1 MCLKKRAFAGF
12 SLLLMFCAVM
22 VQPMQ
27 IRGETPGATQ
37 VISRFNGA
45 LIEAMRG
52 GKELGFS
59 GRYRL
64 LEPVVTETFL
74 PPYMASVSL
83 GRHWKTLTQEQQ
95 RQFEEIYAE
104 WLIASY
110 AKNFRAYAG
119 ERFEITKQS
128 QTAGGAAVLSKFL
141 NSQGKATEFDYR
153 LRLTEDAWRI
163 VDIRIAGVSQ
173 LANTRAQFVSVID
186 QKGFDELVASIK
198 QKIQDFSRSDGQ

>member
-1 MCLKKRAFAGF
+1 MCLKKRAFAGI
-12 SLLLMFCAVM
+12 SLLMFCTV
-22 VQPMQ
+22 VVPPMH

-37 VISRFNGA
+37 VISRFNVA

-52 GKELGFS
+52 GKELGFT

-104 WLIASY
+104 WLIANY
-110 AKNFRAYAG
+110 AKNFHAYAG
-119 ERFEITKQS
+119 ERFEITNQS
-128 QTAGGAAVLSKFL
+128 QTAGGAAVLSKLL
-141 NSQGKATEFDYR
+141 NSKGKETEFDYR
-153 LRLTEDAWRI
+153 LRLTEDGWRI
-163 VDIRIAGVSQ
+163 VDIRISGVSQ
-173 LANTRAQFVSVID
+173 LANTRAQFVSVLD
-186 QKGFDELVASIK
+186 QKGFDELVASLK
-198 QKIQDFSRSDGQ
+198 RKIQEFSRSDGQ

>member
-1 MCLKKRAFAGF
+1 MCLKKRALAGI
-12 SLLLMFCAVM
+12 SLLMFCTVM
-22 VQPMQ
+22 VPPMH

-37 VISRFNGA
+37 VISRFNVA

-83 GRHWKTLTQEQQ
+83 GRHWKTLTQGQQ

-104 WLIASY
+104 WLIANY
-110 AKNFRAYAG
+110 AKNFHAYAG
-119 ERFEITKQS
+119 ERFEITNQS
-128 QTAGGAAVLSKFL
+128 QTAGGAAVLSKLL
-141 NSQGKATEFDYR
+141 NSKGKETEFDYR
-153 LRLTEDAWRI
+153 LRLTEDGWRI
-163 VDIRIAGVSQ
+163 VDIRISGVSQ
-173 LANTRAQFVSVID
+173 LANTRAQFVSVLD
-186 QKGFDELVASIK
+186 QKGFDELVASLK
-198 QKIQDFSRSDGQ
+198 RKIREFSRSDGQ